1 LTTDVGGDDDFR
13 LAAFQRG
20 ELVVTQLF
28 GNFRLGD
35 RVAARRTTAQ
45 VRVRHGSELEA
56 QAGQHVFDCATE
68 LLCVLQRAGA
78 MEGHAPVG
86 LDVELLEFS
95 AAQDFYQVLGQVTD
109 PRRLDGIGRVV
120 LEQVAVFLDEGAAA
134 AGGLHDGLGTS
145 LDGRPPGVDVATSA
159 VQPGFLGVEV
169 VVHRATAT
177 GFTNGR

>member
-1 LTTDVGGDDDFR
+1 DLDPVPHRRATGAVQMRLTTDVGGDDDFR

-28 GNFRLGD
+28 GNLRLGD

-86 LDVELLEFS
+86 LDVELLEFG

-120 LEQVAVFLDEGAAA
+120 LEQVAVLLDEGAAA
-134 AGGLHDGLGTS
+134 AGGL
-145 LDGRPPGVDVATSA
+145 
-159 VQPGFLGVEV
+159 
-169 VVHRATAT
+169 
-177 GFTNGR
+177 